1 MEPFIDG
8 TKLGSLKVLEVYE
21 YYDGPRL
28 FASVNETGSVFL
40 VLWIRSNATTDEYY
54 VQPIS
59 LNRFREMRDG
69 EIGLRDV
76 FTRAENA
83 GLVVLWIDRKSNEAH
98 IRPLRS
104 AQIDKSLLPLEGEAL
119 KLGSPLPLTESKIS
133 VPTISISYARNG
145 SSTHVNALGMR
156 PMQERAYEKRGEQYL
171 LIKSPPASGKSR
183 ALMFVALDKLAHQG
197 LKQAIIV
204 VPEKS
209 IGASFQDEPLTKFG
223 FWADWRVEPKWNLCN
238 APGAENGGKVK
249 ALGAFLESTDKVLV
263 CTHATFRFAVD
274 EYGVEKF
281 DDRMIAVDEFHHVSV
296 SEDNKLGSQLGQFIS
311 RNRVHVLAMTGS
323 YFRGDA
329 EAVLAPQDEA
339 KFDTVTY
346 TYYEQLNGYEYL
358 KQLDIGYFFYSGS
371 YVDDILNVLDTA
383 EKTIIHIPNVN
394 SRESTK
400 DKMKEVEHIIEALGE
415 WQGIDPVTGFQ
426 LVELSNGHVLR
437 IADLV
442 DDDPNRRDRVSA
454 ALKDPAQKNNRDYVD
469 IIIALGM
476 AKEGFDW
483 IWCEH
488 ALTVG
493 YRASLTEI
501 VQIIGRATRDA
512 PGKTR
517 ARFTNLIAEPDAS
530 QEAVTEAVNDTLKAI
545 AASLLM
551 EQVLAPR
558 FEFKPKHPGGGPTP
572 GYDYGVGGYDPTKCN
587 VGFNDKTG
595 QFQIEIKDLVE
606 PKTKEVTR
614 ICQEDLNEVI
624 AAFVQDKSALERG
637 LFDEEL
643 IPEELTQVRLGKI
656 IKDKYPELDTEDQEA
671 VRQHAIAAL
680 NFIQQAQRSAL
691 GAGGDNAQLSANTAL
706 IDGVRKFAMDV
717 RELDIDLIDRINPF
731 GEAYAILAK
740 TMSESSLKQVAAA
753 IAAKRTNLTPE
764 EAKELA
770 VRAFKF
776 KKERSRL
783 PSLDSQDA
791 WERRMA
797 EGAAAFVRYKDE
809 GRYE

>member
-1 MEPFIDG
+1 M
-8 TKLGSLKVLEVYE
+8 
-21 YYDGPRL
+21 
-28 FASVNETGSVFL
+28 
-40 VLWIRSNATTDEYY
+40 
-54 VQPIS
+54 
-59 LNRFREMRDG
+59 
-69 EIGLRDV
+69 
-76 FTRAENA
+76 
-83 GLVVLWIDRKSNEAH
+83 
-98 IRPLRS
+98 
-104 AQIDKSLLPLEGEAL
+104 
-119 KLGSPLPLTESKIS
+119 KIPKS
-133 VPTISISYARNG
+133 VPSVSVSYARNG
-145 SSTHVNALGMR
+145 SSTRANALGMR
-156 PMQERAYEKRGEQYL
+156 PMQERAYERRGEQYL

-183 ALMFVALDKLAHQG
+183 ALMFIALDKLANQG

-209 IGASFQDEPLTKFG
+209 IGASFHDEPLTKYG
-223 FWADWRVEPKWNLCN
+223 FSADWIVAPKWNLCD
-238 APGAENGGKVK
+238 APGSDNGGKVNS
-249 ALGAFLESTDKVLV
+249 LGAFLDSDDKVLV

-274 EYGVEKF
+274 KFGVEKF
-281 DDRMIAVDEFHHVSV
+281 DNRLIAVDEFHHVSADPE
-296 SEDNKLGSQLGQFIS
+296 SKLGQHLGALIA
-311 RNRVHVLAMTGS
+311 RGKVHIVAMTGS

-329 EAVLAPQDEA
+329 VPVLAPQDEA

-358 KQLDIGYFFYSGS
+358 KQLDIGYFFYSGP
-371 YVDDILNVLDTA
+371 YADDILAVLDPA
-383 EKTIIHIPNVN
+383 EKTIVHIPSVN

-400 DKMKEVEHIIEALGE
+400 DKIREVEHIIETLGE
-415 WQGIDPVTGFQ
+415 WQGIDPATGLQ
-426 LVELSNGHVLR
+426 LVKRPDGRVLR

-442 DDDPNRRDRVSA
+442 DDDPAKRDKVSA
-454 ALKDPAQKNNRDYVD
+454 ALKDPAQKNNRDHVD

-493 YRASLTEI
+493 YRSSLTEI

-530 QEAVTEAVNDTLKAI
+530 EDAVTEAVNDTLKAI

-558 FEFKPKHPGGGPTP
+558 FNFTPKNPLSGPVD
-572 GYDYGVGGYDPTKCN
+572 GFDYGEGGYDPSKGN
-587 VGFNDKTG
+587 VGFNEETG
-595 QFQIEIKDLVE
+595 QFHIEIKGLAE
-606 PKTKEVTR
+606 PKSEEAAR
-614 ICQEDLNEVI
+614 ICTEDLNEVI
-624 AAFVQDKSALERG
+624 AAFAQDRTAIERG

-643 IPEELTQVRLGKI
+643 IPEELTQVRMGKI
-656 IKDKYPELDTEDQEA
+656 IKDKYPELDEEDQEA

-680 NFIQQAQRSAL
+680 NITQKAKEIAL
-691 GAGGDNAQLSANTAL
+691 GGDRAGNGGDDQPSANTAL

-740 TMSESSLKQVAAA
+740 TMSEDSLKQVAAA
-753 IAAKRTNLTPE
+753 IAAKRTSLTPE

-770 VRAFKF
+770 VRASRF
-776 KKERSRL
+776 KKERGRL
-783 PSLDSQDA
+783 PSIDAQDP

-797 EGAAAFVRYKDE
+797 EGAVAFMRFKKE
-809 GRYE
+809 GRYDG

>member
-1 MEPFIDG
+1 MHERQHIPSVSVTYACTG
-8 TKLGSLKVLEVYE
+8 
-21 YYDGPRL
+21 
-28 FASVNETGSVFL
+28 AS
-40 VLWIRSNATTDEYY
+40 
-54 VQPIS
+54 
-59 LNRFREMRDG
+59 
-69 EIGLRDV
+69 
-76 FTRAENA
+76 TRA
-83 GLVVLWIDRKSNEAH
+83 
-98 IRPLRS
+98 
-104 AQIDKSLLPLEGEAL
+104 
-119 KLGSPLPLTESKIS
+119 
-133 VPTISISYARNG
+133 
-145 SSTHVNALGMR
+145 NALGMR

-183 ALMFVALDKLAHQG
+183 ALMFVALDKLANQG

-204 VPEKS
+204 VPERT
-209 IGASFQDEPLTKFG
+209 IGASFNDEPLSQFG
-223 FWADWRVEPKWNLCN
+223 FWSDWRVEPKWNLCN
-238 APGAENGGKVK
+238 APGNDNGGKVK
-249 ALGAFLESTDKVLV
+249 ALGAFLESADKVLV

-274 EYGVEKF
+274 AYGVAAF
-281 DDRMIAVDEFHHVSV
+281 DDRLLAIDEFHHVSANP
-296 SEDNKLGSQLGQFIS
+296 DYRLGAHLGQFIA
-311 RNRVHVLAMTGS
+311 RDKTHIMAMTGS

-329 EAVLAPQDEA
+329 EAVLAPADEA
-339 KFDTVTY
+339 RFDTVTY

-371 YVDDILNVLDTA
+371 YVDDILNVLAPA

-400 DKMKEVEHIIEALGE
+400 DKMREVEHIIEALGE
-415 WQGIDPVTGFQ
+415 WQGIDAATGFQ
-426 LVELSNGHVLR
+426 LVKRPADGPDAGRVLR

-442 DDDPNRRDRVSA
+442 DDDAGRRERVSA
-454 ALKDPAQKNNRDYVD
+454 ALKDPAQKNNRAFVD

-530 QEAVTEAVNDTLKAI
+530 KQVVTEAVNDTLKAI

-558 FEFKPKHPGGGPTP
+558 FEFKPKNADSGPTP
-572 GYDYGVGGYDPTKCN
+572 GFDYGAGGYDPDKSN
-587 VGFNDKTG
+587 VGVNHQTG
-595 QFQIEIKDLVE
+595 QVQIEIKGLAE
-606 PKTKEVTR
+606 PKSKEAAR

-624 AAFVQDKSALERG
+624 AAFVQDKPTIVRG

-643 IPEELTQVRLGKI
+643 VPEELTQVRMGKI
-656 IKDKYPELDTEDQEA
+656 IKDKYPELDAEDQEA

-680 NFIQQAQRSAL
+680 NLTQQAK
-691 GAGGDNAQLSANTAL
+691 QLVTEGERESSDDASPNTAL
-706 IDGVRKFAMDV
+706 IEGVRRFAMDV

-740 TMSESSLKQVAAA
+740 TMSEDSLKQVAAA
-753 IAAKRTNLTPE
+753 ISAKRANLTPD

-770 VRAFKF
+770 VRAVQF
-776 KKERSRL
+776 KKERGRV
-783 PSLDSQDA
+783 PALDAQDA

-797 EGAAAFVRYKDE
+797 EGAAAFMRFRKE

>member
-1 MEPFIDG
+1 MSDTPKSVPSVSVTYARTG
-8 TKLGSLKVLEVYE
+8 
-21 YYDGPRL
+21 
-28 FASVNETGSVFL
+28 AS
-40 VLWIRSNATTDEYY
+40 
-54 VQPIS
+54 
-59 LNRFREMRDG
+59 
-69 EIGLRDV
+69 
-76 FTRAENA
+76 TRA
-83 GLVVLWIDRKSNEAH
+83 
-98 IRPLRS
+98 
-104 AQIDKSLLPLEGEAL
+104 
-119 KLGSPLPLTESKIS
+119 
-133 VPTISISYARNG
+133 
-145 SSTHVNALGMR
+145 NALGMR

-183 ALMFVALDKLAHQG
+183 ALMFVALDKLANQG
-197 LKQAIIV
+197 LKQAVIV
-204 VPEKS
+204 VPERS
-209 IGASFQDEPLTKFG
+209 IGASFNDEPLSKFG
-223 FWADWRVEPKWNLCN
+223 FWTDWHVEPKWNLCN
-238 APGAENGGKVK
+238 APGNDNGGKVK
-249 ALGAFLESTDKVLV
+249 SLGAFLESDDKVLV

-274 EYGVEKF
+274 AYGVEAF
-281 DDRMIAVDEFHHVSV
+281 DGRLIAVDEFHHVSANP
-296 SEDNKLGSQLGQFIS
+296 DNKLGLHLGQFIA
-311 RNRVHVLAMTGS
+311 RDKTHIVAMTGS

-329 EAVLAPQDEA
+329 EAVLAPSDEA

-358 KQLDIGYFFYSGS
+358 KQLDIGYFFYSGP
-371 YVDDILNVLDTA
+371 YVDDILNVLDPD

-400 DKMKEVEHIIEALGE
+400 DKMREVEHIIEALGE
-415 WQGIDPVTGFQ
+415 WQGIDGATGFQ
-426 LVELSNGHVLR
+426 LVKRPDGAVLR

-442 DDDPNRRDRVSA
+442 DDDATKRDRVSA

-517 ARFTNLIAEPDAS
+517 SRFTNLIAEPDAS
-530 QEAVTEAVNDTLKAI
+530 EEAVTEAVNDTLKAI

-558 FEFKPKHPGGGPTP
+558 FEFKPKNADNGPTP
-572 GYDYGVGGYDPTKCN
+572 GFDYGEGGYDPEQSN
-587 VGFNDKTG
+587 VGVNNQTG
-595 QFQIEIKDLVE
+595 QVQVEIKGLAE
-606 PKTKEVTR
+606 PKSKEAAR

-624 AAFVQDKSALERG
+624 ATFIQDKTAIERG

-643 IPEELTQVRLGKI
+643 VPEELTQVRMGKI
-656 IKDKYPELDTEDQEA
+656 IKDKYPELDAEDQEA
-671 VRQHAIAAL
+671 VRQHAVAAL
-680 NFIQQAQRSAL
+680 TLTQQAKQLAT
-691 GAGGDNAQLSANTAL
+691 GGETDEASPNTAL
-706 IDGVRKFAMDV
+706 IDGVRRFAMDV

-731 GEAYAILAK
+731 GEAYAILAIA
-740 TMSESSLKQVAAA
+740 MNEDSLKQVAAA
-753 IAAKRTNLTPE
+753 ISAKRANLTPD

-770 VRAFKF
+770 VRAVQF
-776 KKERSRL
+776 KKERGL
-783 PSLDSQDA
+783 VPSLDAQDA
-791 WERRMA
+791 WARRMA
-797 EGAAAFVRYKDE
+797 EGAAAFMRYKKE

>member
-1 MEPFIDG
+1 M
-8 TKLGSLKVLEVYE
+8 
-21 YYDGPRL
+21 
-28 FASVNETGSVFL
+28 
-40 VLWIRSNATTDEYY
+40 TDEA
-54 VQPIS
+54 
-59 LNRFREMRDG
+59 R
-69 EIGLRDV
+69 
-76 FTRAENA
+76 
-83 GLVVLWIDRKSNEAH
+83 LVPS
-98 IRPLRS
+98 
-104 AQIDKSLLPLEGEAL
+104 
-119 KLGSPLPLTESKIS
+119 IS
-133 VPTISISYARNG
+133 VSYAHDG
-145 SSTHVNALGMR
+145 SSTKANALGMR

-183 ALMFVALDKLAHQG
+183 ALMFIALDKLQNQG
-197 LKQAIIV
+197 LKHAIIV
-204 VPEKS
+204 VPEKA
-209 IGASFQDEPLTKFG
+209 IGASFNDEALTKFG
-223 FWADWRVEPKWNLCN
+223 FWTDWTVQPKWNLCN
-238 APGAENGGKVK
+238 APGEDGGKVGSV
-249 ALGAFLESTDKVLV
+249 GAFLESNDKVLV

-274 EYGVEKF
+274 KFGVEAF
-281 DDRMIAVDEFHHVSV
+281 DDRLIAVDEFHHVSV
-296 SEDNKLGSQLGQFIS
+296 NSDNKLGQHLGQFIA
-311 RNRVHVLAMTGS
+311 RDKVHIVAMTGS

-358 KQLDIGYFFYSGS
+358 KRLDIGYFFYSGS
-371 YVDDILNVLDTA
+371 YVDDILKVLDPA
-383 EKTIIHIPNVN
+383 EKTIVHIPNVN

-400 DKMKEVEHIIEALGE
+400 DKIREVEHIIEELGE
-415 WQGIDPVTGFQ
+415 WQGSDPVTGFQ
-426 LVELSNGHVLR
+426 LVKRPDGRVLR

-442 DDDPNRRDRVSA
+442 DDDPSKRDRVSV
-454 ALKDPAQKNNRDYVD
+454 ALKDPAQKNNKNHVD

-483 IWCEH
+483 IWCDH

-493 YRASLTEI
+493 YRSSLTEI

-530 QEAVTEAVNDTLKAI
+530 TQAVTEAVNDTLKAI

-558 FEFKPKHPGGGPTP
+558 FNFAPKNPNGGPIE
-572 GYDYGVGGYDPTKCN
+572 GFNYGEAGYDPNKCN
-587 VGFNDKTG
+587 VGFNKETG
-595 QFQIEIKDLVE
+595 RFQIEIKGLAE
-606 PKTKEVTR
+606 PKSKEAAR

-624 AAFVQDKSALERG
+624 AAFVQDKTAIERG
-637 LFDEEL
+637 IFDEEL
-643 IPEELTQVRLGKI
+643 VPEELTQVRLGKI
-656 IKDKYPELDTEDQEA
+656 IKDKYPELDAEDQEA

-680 NFIQQAQRSAL
+680 NLTQQAKQVAL
-691 GAGGDNAQLSANTAL
+691 EGNDTGQSTNTAL

-740 TMSESSLKQVAAA
+740 SMSEDRLKQVAAA
-753 IAAKRTNLTPE
+753 IAAKRTSLMPE

-770 VRAFKF
+770 VRAVKF
-776 KKERSRL
+776 KKERGRL
-783 PSLDSQDA
+783 PSINSSDA
-791 WERRMA
+791 WEKRMA
-797 EGAAAFVRYKDE
+797 EGAAAFVRFKDE

>member
-1 MEPFIDG
+1 MMTEA
-8 TKLGSLKVLEVYE
+8 K
-21 YYDGPRL
+21 
-28 FASVNETGSVFL
+28 SVPS
-40 VLWIRSNATTDEYY
+40 
-54 VQPIS
+54 
-59 LNRFREMRDG
+59 
-69 EIGLRDV
+69 
-76 FTRAENA
+76 
-83 GLVVLWIDRKSNEAH
+83 
-98 IRPLRS
+98 
-104 AQIDKSLLPLEGEAL
+104 
-119 KLGSPLPLTESKIS
+119 IS
-133 VPTISISYARNG
+133 VTYARN
-145 SSTHVNALGMR
+145 STSTKANALGMR
-156 PMQERAYEKRGEQYL
+156 PMQERAYEKRGEQFL

-183 ALMFVALDKLAHQG
+183 ALMFIALDKLQHQG

-204 VPEKS
+204 VPEKA
-209 IGASFQDEPLTKFG
+209 IGASFHDEPLTKFG

-238 APGAENGGKVK
+238 APGGDNGGKVN
-249 ALGAFLESTDKVLV
+249 AVGTFLESTDKVLV

-274 EYGVEKF
+274 AYGVEKF
-281 DDRMIAVDEFHHVSV
+281 DDRLIAVDEFHHVSV
-296 SEDNKLGSQLGQFIS
+296 SQDNKLGLQLEQLIT
-311 RNRVHVLAMTGS
+311 RNRVHVVAMTGS

-329 EAVLAPQDEA
+329 EAVLAPDDEA
-339 KFDTVTY
+339 KFDTITY

-371 YVDDILNVLDTA
+371 YVDDILHVLDPA

-400 DKMKEVEHIIEALGE
+400 DKIREVDHIIGALGE
-415 WQGIDPVTGFQ
+415 WQGIDPATGFQ
-426 LVELSNGHVLR
+426 LVKARDGRVLR

-442 DDDPNRRDRVSA
+442 DDDPAKRDRVSLS
-454 ALKDPAQKNNRDYVD
+454 LKDPAQKHNRDYVD

-483 IWCEH
+483 IWCDH

-493 YRASLTEI
+493 YRSSLTEI

-512 PGKTR
+512 PGKIR

-530 QEAVTEAVNDTLKAI
+530 EEAVTEAVNDTLKAI

-558 FEFKPKHPGGGPTP
+558 FEFKPKHQENGPAPGF
-572 GYDYGVGGYDPTKCN
+572 DYGKGGYDPNRCN
-587 VGFNDKTG
+587 VGFNEHTG
-595 QFQIEIKDLVE
+595 EFQIEIKGLAE
-606 PKTKEVTR
+606 PKSKEATR

-624 AAFVQDKSALERG
+624 AAFVQDKTAIERG

-643 IPEELTQVRLGKI
+643 VPEELTQVRMGKI
-656 IKDKYPELDTEDQEA
+656 VKDKYPELDEEDLEA

-680 NFIQQAQRSAL
+680 NLTQQAKRFGLS
-691 GAGGDNAQLSANTAL
+691 GGSEAGPEPSANTAL
-706 IDGVRKFAMDV
+706 VDGVRRFAMDV

-740 TMSESSLKQVAAA
+740 TMSENSLKQVAAA
-753 IAAKRTNLTPE
+753 IAAKRTTLTPE
-764 EAKELA
+764 EAKDLA
-770 VRAFKF
+770 VRALKF
-776 KKERSRL
+776 KKERGRL
-783 PSLDSQDA
+783 PSLDAQDV

-797 EGAAAFVRYKDE
+797 EGASAFVRYKDE